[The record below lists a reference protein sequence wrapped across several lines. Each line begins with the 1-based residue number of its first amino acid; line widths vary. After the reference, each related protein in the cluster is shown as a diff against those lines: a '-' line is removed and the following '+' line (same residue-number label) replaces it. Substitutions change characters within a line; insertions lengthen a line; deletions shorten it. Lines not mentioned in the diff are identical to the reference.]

1 MSRKGGLLLIS
12 RNMPPLRGGMERLN
26 AHMARE
32 LALDRAVLV
41 LAPKGSTLPAADN
54 LVVYTSPLGGVAGF
68 LVWATFAALATSL
81 RHRPRWVLGGSGL
94 VAPVVWLAAKLGRAR
109 SAIYVHG
116 LDIVVENALYRR
128 LWLPA
133 IRRVTQVVA
142 NSRNTARLAAE
153 AGISVG
159 HIAVICPGVAM
170 PVESRADA
178 AAFRKRHQLGDGD
191 ILLSV
196 GRLTARKG
204 LASFVEQALPLIL
217 RDRPAATLVVIGD
230 DAQDALVGQRT
241 SERARTFGIA
251 QQLGIPGAVRM
262 LGAVSEEDLL
272 AAYDASTVHVFPVR
286 DVPGDVEGFGMV
298 AVEAAAQGLPTV
310 AFASGGVPDAVADGI
325 SGHLVA
331 TGDYVR
337 LAEAVVDVCR
347 TGRDVFD
354 QPCRT
359 FAAGFE
365 WSIFGEKMRSILPRP
380 EAA

>member
-1 MSRKGGLLLIS
+1 
-12 RNMPPLRGGMERLN
+12 MERLN